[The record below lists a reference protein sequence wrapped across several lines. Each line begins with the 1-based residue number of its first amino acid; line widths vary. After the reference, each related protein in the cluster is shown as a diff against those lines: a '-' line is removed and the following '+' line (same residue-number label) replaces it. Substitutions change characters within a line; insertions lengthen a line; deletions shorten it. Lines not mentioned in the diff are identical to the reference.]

1 MEPTAV
7 TGGHGY
13 TTCGKTFGQQLPTV
27 LRKLLRSSRDILGL
41 RARLHSGQQG
51 ASLPPAALLP
61 HSGKGHTDV
70 TCSPSHT
77 KEQMLWWPSPGSV
90 LH

>member
-41 RARLHSGQQG
+41 NARLHSGQQG
-51 ASLPPAALLP
+51 ASLPQQLCFPIL
-61 HSGKGHTDV
+61 GKDTL
-70 TCSPSHT
+70 
-77 KEQMLWWPSPGSV
+77 M
-90 LH
+90 